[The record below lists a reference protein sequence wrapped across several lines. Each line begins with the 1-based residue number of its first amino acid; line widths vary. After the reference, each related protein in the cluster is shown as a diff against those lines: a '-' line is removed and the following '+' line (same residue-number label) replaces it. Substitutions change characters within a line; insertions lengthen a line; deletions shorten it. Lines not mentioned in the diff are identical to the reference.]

1 MRRTLF
7 DEDHESFR
15 KMIREFI
22 EGEVVPHYEDWFA
35 KGQVDRDLYRKLG
48 ELGIFG
54 ISVPEEYGGEGITSY
69 KYKAILMEETIRAG
83 VTLGTAGVHT
93 DLGLPYILLL
103 GTDEQKKRWL
113 PDFISGEA
121 MYALAMTEPGTGT
134 DLAGMRT
141 TAKKSEDG
149 SHYVLNGS
157 KTFITGGVL
166 ADRVIV
172 CARTSPLDESDRRFG
187 ISLFNVD
194 AKAAG
199 FEVGRKLEKIGLRTS
214 DTAELSFTDV
224 IVPAE
229 DLMGE
234 EGKGFSYLAHNLP
247 LERLTIAYSAYCQ
260 AKAAV
265 KFATEYVKDRKV
277 FGQPVAAF
285 QNTKFELAACQAR
298 VEAVE
303 GLVDRAVEAYDA
315 GELTAVD
322 AAKAKLVATDAAD
335 DVIDRCLQ
343 MHGGYGYM
351 LEYPIARLYTDSRVN
366 RIYGGTSE
374 VMKMI
379 IAKDMGL

>member
-15 KMIREFI
+15 RMIREFI
-22 EGEVVPHYEDWFA
+22 EGEVTPHYEEWFA
-35 KGQVDRDLYRKLG
+35 NGQVDRDLYRKLG

-69 KYKAILMEETIRAG
+69 KYKAILMEETVRAG
-83 VTLGTAGVHT
+83 VTLGTSGVHT

-113 PDFISGEA
+113 PKFITGEE

-141 TAKKSEDG
+141 TAKRSEDG

-172 CARTSPLDESDRRFG
+172 CARTSPIDENDRRHG

-194 AKAAG
+194 AKAQG

-234 EGKGFSYLAHNLP
+234 EGKGFGYLAHNLP
-247 LERLTIAYSAYCQ
+247 LERLTIAYAAYCQ

-265 KFATEYVKDRKV
+265 QFALEYVKDRKV